1 MTRIYLDHS
10 ATTPLDPRVLDA
22 MLPYFSEF
30 YGNSLAVHSFGRE
43 AEHAIETAREMVA
56 RLLHCR
62 PHEIVFT
69 SGGTES
75 DNIALR
81 GLAQA
86 ARVAGRPFTLVTGPI
101 EHSAISVT
109 ARQLHDTL
117 GAALRILPV
126 DRVGRVAPDDLR
138 AELRMLPA
146 GGVTLVS
153 LIYAHNEIGT
163 RNPIA
168 ECAAIAH
175 EHGAIV
181 HTDAVQAAGYF
192 PLDVQA
198 LGVDLLSLSSHKFY
212 GPKGAGVLF
221 VRDSVD
227 DLLLTSSSGAKHE
240 DYRRGGTHNTPGIV
254 GTAKALELAVDG
266 REASARRLIAL
277 RDPLIAGVL
286 DRVPA
291 AELSGDPH
299 DRMPG
304 HASFVFKDVQSS
316 LLLMHL
322 DQCGI
327 AASSGSACK
336 TGDEK
341 PSAVLERLG
350 YAPAWTRGGLRLTLG
365 HSTTPDD
372 IEIVLDTLP
381 AAVAAVRK
389 ISVFSASSD

>member
-1 MTRIYLDHS
+1 MTRIYMDHS

-43 AEHAIETAREMVA
+43 AEHAIETSREMVA
-56 RLLHCR
+56 RLLHCH
-62 PHEIVFT
+62 PHEVVFT

-81 GLAQA
+81 GFAQA
-86 ARVAGRPFTLVTGPI
+86 AHVADRPFTLITGPI
-101 EHSAISVT
+101 EHSAVSVT

-126 DRVGRVAPDDLR
+126 DRAGHVDPDELR
-138 AELRMLPA
+138 AALRKLPA
-146 GGVTLVS
+146 NGVALVS

-163 RNPIA
+163 RSPIA

-175 EHGAIV
+175 EHGAIM
-181 HTDAVQAAGYF
+181 HTDAVQAAGHF
-192 PLDVQA
+192 TLDVEA

-212 GPKGAGVLF
+212 GPKGSGVLF
-221 VRDSVD
+221 VREAVN

-266 REASARRLIAL
+266 RETSVHRLTTL

-286 DRVPA
+286 DRVPG
-291 AELSGDPH
+291 AELTGDPQ

-304 HASFVFKDVQSS
+304 HASFIFKDVQSS

-322 DQCGI
+322 DQRGI

-350 YAPAWTRGGLRLTLG
+350 YAPEWTRGGLRLTLG

-372 IEIVLDTLP
+372 IEIVLDALP
-381 AAVAAVRK
+381 EAVELIRRMHAT
-389 ISVFSASSD
+389 SHS